1 MKHYFIKVLLI
12 ATSLILFG
20 STHTAQELK
29 SKEAQKLL
37 IKIEEGLNSGSVDKF
52 SNYFDERCYISLSS
66 NISGYYSANQAY
78 YIIKDYFSVYKPISF
93 NFNFSST
100 DTDNPFAAGNLKYN
114 NKGIR
119 GNAIVFVTLHYV
131 SNKWLI
137 SQITIN

>member
-1 MKHYFIKVLLI
+1 MKRYIVKILLI
-12 ATSLILFG
+12 TLSFILIDPTLI
-20 STHTAQELK
+20 AQELK
-29 SKEAQKLL
+29 SREAQKLL
-37 IKIEEGLNSGSVDKF
+37 IKIEEGLNNGSVDKF

-66 NISGYYSANQAY
+66 NISGYYSANQSY
-78 YIIKDYFSVYKPISF
+78 YVIKDYFSVFKPISF
-93 NFNFSST
+93 NFTFSST
-100 DTDNPFAAGNLKYN
+100 DTENPFAAGNLKFK